1 MELFTNQVLAGIA
14 TGAIYACMALAVVM
28 IYQAIDHLN
37 FAQGEMAMFSTFI
50 AWQLMQW
57 GLGFWPAFLLTLVIS
72 FVGGIAIER
81 TLFKPL
87 TNAPVLVHVAGF
99 IALFAILN
107 SVAGLTW
114 DFTIKQFPS
123 PFGSSGFLGSQLIS
137 THQAGMI
144 GVTLVLLLLLYG
156 FFRFTRVGLA
166 MRAAASLPES
176 ARLVGINTSWM
187 IALGWGMAS
196 AIGAIAGMLIA
207 PVVFLEPNMMGGIL
221 LYGFAAAVLGG
232 LTSPFGA
239 VVGGFLVG
247 VFENLVGTYIPGVG
261 NELKLPI
268 ALALIIVVLVIKP
281 SGLFGRKIVQRV

>member
-14 TGAIYACMALAVVM
+14 TGAIYACMALAIVM

-57 GLGFWPAFLLTLVIS
+57 GLGFWPTFLLTLAIS
-72 FVGGIAIER
+72 FAGGVVIER
-81 TLFKPL
+81 ALFKPL
-87 TNAPVLVHVAGF
+87 TNAPILAQVAGF

-123 PFGSSGFLGSQLIS
+123 PFGSSAFLGSQLIS

-144 GVTLVLLLLLYG
+144 GVTLVLLVLLYV
-156 FFRFTRVGLA
+156 FFRYTRVGLA

-196 AIGAIAGMLIA
+196 AIGAIGGMLIA

-281 SGLFGRKIVQRV
+281 AGLFGRSIVQRV